1 LDLHAKQ
8 LAECRQ
14 LDGST
19 PMHAQQWDPWKLS
32 DKVEG
37 RAKAGI
43 KIYSCYE
50 AGPYWYH
57 REIDQ
62 TRGGQ
67 LHGGTNTT
75 AKPTQLTQ
83 ESLSRTART
92 QSTPGWRSARW
103 KQF

>member
-14 LDGST
+14 LDRST
-19 PMHAQQWDPWKLS
+19 PEHAQQWDPWKLS

-57 REIDQ
+57 RES
-62 TRGGQ
+62 T
-67 LHGGTNTT
+67 
-75 AKPTQLTQ
+75 KPGAVNYMAAPIPLQNQ
-83 ESLSRTART
+83 
-92 QSTPGWRSARW
+92 RS
-103 KQF
+103 